1 MPALSDDTAV
11 TEKPVD
17 ARVAYPCYK
26 PFDEFI
32 DVEMLR
38 SLDGYVA
45 ERIRRGGVAAIAFPI
60 ILLAS
65 LVPSRLQPAGPP
77 AILPTY

>member
-11 TEKPVD
+11 TEKAVD

-26 PFDEFI
+26 SFDEFI

-38 SLDGYVA
+38 PLDSYVA
-45 ERIRRGGVAAIAFPI
+45 ERTSPN
-60 ILLAS
+60 
-65 LVPSRLQPAGPP
+65 PSR
-77 AILPTY
+77 